1 MTRYLV
7 DRRLVARSFAVTFD
21 YLCPFARNAF
31 ESVRSGLDAGRDWDV
46 RFVPFSLSQAH
57 VPEGDAHAW
66 DRQPGDK
73 YTSGVLALQ
82 WGLAVRDHFPD
93 RFWDFHVAAFAARH
107 DEARN
112 IKDEA
117 VLRDVAAFAGLNP
130 DDVAAVVAS
139 GEPRTVL
146 IDEHTDAVERWKVFG
161 VPTFIDGDE
170 AVFVRLMERKRPE
183 DVDQVL
189 TLLGATRLNEFK
201 RTSIP
206 R

>member
-1 MTRYLV
+1 M
-7 DRRLVARSFAVTFD
+7 ARSFAVTFD

-31 ESVRSGLDAGRDWDV
+31 ESIRSGVDAGRDWDV

-57 VPEGDAHAW
+57 VPEGEQAAW
-66 DRQPGDK
+66 DRPSGEK

-82 WGLAVRDHFPD
+82 WGLAVRDKFPGK
-93 RFWDFHVAAFAARH
+93 FWDFHVAAFAARH
-107 DEARN
+107 DDARD
-112 IKDEA
+112 IKDEG
-117 VLRDVAAFAGLNP
+117 VLRDIAAAAGLNA
-130 DDVAAVVAS
+130 DEVATIVA
-139 GEPRTVL
+139 GGQPRAAL
-146 IDEHTDAVERWKVFG
+146 IDEHTQAVERWNVFG

-189 TLLGATRLNEFK
+189 ALLGETRLNEFK
-201 RTSIP
+201 RTAIP

>member
-1 MTRYLV
+1 MS
-7 DRRLVARSFAVTFD
+7 RSFAVTFD

-31 ESVRSGLDAGRDWDV
+31 ESIRAGLDAGRDWDV
-46 RFVPFSLSQAH
+46 RFVPFSLTQAH
-57 VPEGDAHAW
+57 VPEGDTHAW

-82 WGLAVRDHFPD
+82 WGLAVRDTFADH
-93 RFWDFHVAAFAARH
+93 FWDFHVGAFAARH

-117 VLRDVAAFAGLNP
+117 VLRDVAANAGLDP
-130 DDVAAVVAS
+130 DAVAAVVAT
-139 GEPRTVL
+139 GEPRATLVA
-146 IDEHTDAVERWKVFG
+146 EHTDAVERWKVFG

-170 AVFVRLMERKRPE
+170 AVFVRLMERDRPE

-189 TLLGATRLNEFK
+189 TLLGSTRLNEFK
-201 RTSIP
+201 RTAIP